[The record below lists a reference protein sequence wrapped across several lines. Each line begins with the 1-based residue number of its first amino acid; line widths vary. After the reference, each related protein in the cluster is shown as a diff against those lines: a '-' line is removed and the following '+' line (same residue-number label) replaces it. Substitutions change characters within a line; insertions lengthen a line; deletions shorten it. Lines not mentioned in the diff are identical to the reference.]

1 MGPQIIAV
9 VVTIAYSLIVTLI
22 ILKVLDIIPGLG
34 LRVTEQEENEGLDI
48 SSHGERSYIQDGAD

>member
-1 MGPQIIAV
+1 MYMYIYRYIILL
-9 VVTIAYSLIVTLI
+9 TLVTLI